1 MNSTSKKIN
10 SRIYLNSITK
20 KYSSK
25 YIPLSENV
33 KSNLNFLKRNENS
46 LNEDKIEIN
55 LNLKNNNNIISF
67 RDKNSATEF
76 SDKNDFLNNF
86 KKFQEYN
93 TILDKKI
100 ENLKKKIAFSY
111 NNSPRIN
118 IKNNLISR
126 NNTNNNNLNEINN
139 NNNNLNEINNIQ
151 NNNKNNKNNL
161 NSKNFESEESQLVS
175 SEFGFK
181 SKIKNYK
188 ESFISI
194 ENLNKI
200 NKINIKK
207 NPFINLLTFFDNN
220 LLFNFFNLNKFTR
233 NLIINSLKFEIKTF
247 IANKFNDLTKN
258 LFNSNKFYLIFK
270 KEKYFEIFLIL
281 KSKISNTNLINKSI
295 HFKYKTFFPSDKEFN
310 LNHNIFDIK
319 NSNLKFWVIK
329 ENTSFYL
336 DELNKAYIMHI
347 MQYKINDFIEF
358 TINIFTKKGLMNIR
372 KLKFLKINIFPTPNF
387 DFFEYNKENN
397 FNREIIDYNDNRICE
412 IEFCKGNWNDIKLFE
427 DKNIDD
433 IKFEFFN
440 KLFHIEKILFD
451 DVGYYMFKI
460 YLIAVKTGEIFNDE
474 IQIKLKVV
482 KNNENCS
489 NECKKNNLIFD
500 RKNELQL
507 HLGDVLVF
515 YITKNK
521 YNNNNNNMINS
532 LSSTPQKN
540 SV

>member
-1 MNSTSKKIN
+1 MNSPQKKTKKLN
-10 SRIYLNSITK
+10 YLNSITK

-33 KSNLNFLKRNENS
+33 KSSLNYLKRNENS
-46 LNEDKIEIN
+46 FNEDKIEIN
-55 LNLKNNNNIISF
+55 LKFKNNNNNNNNIISF
-67 RDKNSATEF
+67 REKNLTNNEL
-76 SDKNDFLNNF
+76 SDNFINNF
-86 KKFQEYN
+86 KKFKEYN
-93 TILDKKI
+93 TILEKKI
-100 ENLKKKIAFSY
+100 ENLKKKINFSY

-118 IKNNLISR
+118 IKNNLLNQI
-126 NNTNNNNLNEINN
+126 TKDNNLND
-139 NNNNLNEINNIQ
+139 IQ
-151 NNNKNNKNNL
+151 NNKIKNNENYNNL
-161 NSKNFESEESQLVS
+161 NSQNFESEKSQFVS

-181 SKIKNYK
+181 SKVKNYK
-188 ESFISI
+188 ECYISV
-194 ENLNKI
+194 ENLKKI

-207 NPFINLLTFFDNN
+207 NPFINLLMFFDNN
-220 LLFNFFNLNKFTR
+220 LFFNFFNLNKFIR
-233 NLIINSLKFEIKTF
+233 NLILNSLKFEIKTF

-270 KEKYFEIFLIL
+270 KEKNFEMFLIL
-281 KSKISNTNLINKSI
+281 KSKISNKNLINKSI
-295 HFKYKTFFPSDKEFN
+295 HFEYKTYFPSDKEFN
-310 LNHNIFDIK
+310 YNHNIFDIK

-372 KLKFLKINIFPTPNF
+372 KLKFLKINIFPTPSF
-387 DFFEYNKENN
+387 DFFEYDKENN

-427 DKNIDD
+427 DKNVDD

-440 KLFHIEKILFD
+440 KLFRIEKILFD

-460 YLIAVKTGEIFNDE
+460 YLIAIKTGEIFNDE
-474 IQIKLKVV
+474 IKIKLKVV
-482 KNNENCS
+482 SNNKNCS
-489 NECKKNNLIFD
+489 NETKKNNLIFD

-507 HLGDVLVF
+507 HLGDILVF

-521 YNNNNNNMINS
+521 NVNLSKINS

>member
-76 SDKNDFLNNF
+76 SDKNYFLNNF

-126 NNTNNNNLNEINN
+126 NNTNNNNNLNEINN

-188 ESFISI
+188 
-194 ENLNKI
+194 
-200 NKINIKK
+200 
-207 NPFINLLTFFDNN
+207 
-220 LLFNFFNLNKFTR
+220 R
-233 NLIINSLKFEIKTF
+233 
-247 IANKFNDLTKN
+247 
-258 LFNSNKFYLIFK
+258 
-270 KEKYFEIFLIL
+270 
-281 KSKISNTNLINKSI
+281 
-295 HFKYKTFFPSDKEFN
+295 
-310 LNHNIFDIK
+310 
-319 NSNLKFWVIK
+319 
-329 ENTSFYL
+329 
-336 DELNKAYIMHI
+336 
-347 MQYKINDFIEF
+347 
-358 TINIFTKKGLMNIR
+358 
-372 KLKFLKINIFPTPNF
+372 
-387 DFFEYNKENN
+387 
-397 FNREIIDYNDNRICE
+397 
-412 IEFCKGNWNDIKLFE
+412 
-427 DKNIDD
+427 
-433 IKFEFFN
+433 
-440 KLFHIEKILFD
+440 KILFQL
-451 DVGYYMFKI
+451 KI
-460 YLIAVKTGEIFNDE
+460 
-474 IQIKLKVV
+474 
-482 KNNENCS
+482 
-489 NECKKNNLIFD
+489 
-500 RKNELQL
+500 
-507 HLGDVLVF
+507 
-515 YITKNK
+515 
-521 YNNNNNNMINS
+521 
-532 LSSTPQKN
+532 
-540 SV
+540 

>member
-1 MNSTSKKIN
+1 
-10 SRIYLNSITK
+10 
-20 KYSSK
+20 
-25 YIPLSENV
+25 
-33 KSNLNFLKRNENS
+33 
-46 LNEDKIEIN
+46 
-55 LNLKNNNNIISF
+55 
-67 RDKNSATEF
+67 
-76 SDKNDFLNNF
+76 
-86 KKFQEYN
+86 
-93 TILDKKI
+93 
-100 ENLKKKIAFSY
+100 
-111 NNSPRIN
+111 
-118 IKNNLISR
+118 
-126 NNTNNNNLNEINN
+126 
-139 NNNNLNEINNIQ
+139 
-151 NNNKNNKNNL
+151 
-161 NSKNFESEESQLVS
+161 
-175 SEFGFK
+175 
-181 SKIKNYK
+181 
-188 ESFISI
+188 
-194 ENLNKI
+194 
-200 NKINIKK
+200 
-207 NPFINLLTFFDNN
+207 
-220 LLFNFFNLNKFTR
+220 
-233 NLIINSLKFEIKTF
+233 
-247 IANKFNDLTKN
+247 
-258 LFNSNKFYLIFK
+258 
-270 KEKYFEIFLIL
+270 
-281 KSKISNTNLINKSI
+281 
-295 HFKYKTFFPSDKEFN
+295 
-310 LNHNIFDIK
+310 
-319 NSNLKFWVIK
+319 
-329 ENTSFYL
+329 
-336 DELNKAYIMHI
+336 MHI

-433 IKFEFFN
+433 IKFEYFN

-521 YNNNNNNMINS
+521 YNNNNMINS